1 MSLIKYNL
9 FSKYLI
15 IKIYLDD
22 NNYKYINTL
31 FFDIFNE
38 LSESKFWYILK
49 IKEENYLN
57 YFIYNHNNNINI
69 RYFDCLF
76 KKMFILKN
84 NIHRNINVYFGC
96 QTQKIFNSELEKYNN
111 YNIKYYIKKDK
122 WKHIYTHPK
131 DKKIETTIH
140 SNLIKL
146 IKN

>member
-9 FSKYLI
+9 SSKYLI
-15 IKIYLDD
+15 IKIYLDN

-31 FFDIFNE
+31 FFNIFNE
-38 LSESKFWYILK
+38 LPESKFWYILK

-57 YFIYNHNNNINI
+57 YFIYNHHNNINI
-69 RYFDCLF
+69 KYFDCLF
-76 KKMFILKN
+76 KNMFILKN

-122 WKHIYTHPK
+122 WEHIYTHLK
-131 DKKIETTIH
+131 DKNIETTIH